1 MKIIE
6 KLSEFIDEEIS
17 DAMKYAKCA
26 NNYKEEN
33 PAMADMF
40 IRLAE
45 EEMKHMMTLHN
56 QVVSIIEDYKRKN
69 GDPPEV
75 MKTVYDIL
83 HRRHIDKAA
92 EAKSVISM
100 YKGL

>member
-6 KLSEFIDEEIS
+6 KLSEYIDEEIN

-26 NNYKEEN
+26 NMYKDEN
-33 PAMADMF
+33 AALADMF

-56 QVVSIIEDYKRKN
+56 QVVIIIEDYRRKN
-69 GDPPEV
+69 GEPPEA

-92 EAKSVISM
+92 EAKAAISM
-100 YKGL
+100 YKGV

>member
-6 KLSEFIDEEIS
+6 KLSEYIDEEIN
-17 DAMKYAKCA
+17 DAMKYARCA
-26 NNYKEEN
+26 NAYRDEN
-33 PAMADMF
+33 PSLADMF

-56 QVVSIIEDYKRKN
+56 QVVIIIEDYKRKN
-69 GDPPEV
+69 GEPPEA
-75 MKTVYDIL
+75 MKAVYDIL

-92 EAKSVISM
+92 EAKAAISM
-100 YKGL
+100 YKGV

>member
-6 KLSEFIDEEIS
+6 KLSEMIDEEIN

-26 NNYKEEN
+26 INYKDEN
-33 PAMADMF
+33 PVMAEMF
-40 IRLAE
+40 IRLSE

-56 QVVSIIEDYKRKN
+56 QVVNIIEDYRRKN
-69 GDPPEV
+69 GEPPEA
-75 MKTVYDIL
+75 MKMVYDIL

-92 EAKSVISM
+92 EAKAAIAL
-100 YKGL
+100 YKGV

>member
-6 KLSEFIDEEIS
+6 KLSEYIDEEIN

-26 NNYKEEN
+26 NTYKDEN
-33 PAMADMF
+33 PTLADMF

-45 EEMKHMMTLHN
+45 EEMKHMLTLHN
-56 QVVSIIEDYKRKN
+56 QVVIIIEDYRRKN
-69 GDPPEV
+69 GEPPEA

-83 HRRHIDKAA
+83 HKRHIDKAA
-92 EAKSVISM
+92 EAKAAISL
-100 YKGL
+100 YKGV

>member
-6 KLSEFIDEEIS
+6 KLSEYIDEEIR

-26 NNYKEEN
+26 NQYKDEN
-33 PAMADMF
+33 AVLADLF
-40 IRLAE
+40 IRLAD
-45 EEMKHMMTLHN
+45 EEMKHMMLLHN
-56 QVVSIIEDYKRKN
+56 EVVDIINDYKKKN
-69 GDPPEV
+69 GEPPEA

-92 EAKSVISM
+92 EAKAVISM
-100 YKGL
+100 YKGV

>member
-6 KLSEFIDEEIS
+6 KLSEMIDEEIS

-26 NNYKEEN
+26 LSHKDDN
-33 PAMADMF
+33 PVLADMF
-40 IRLAE
+40 IRLSE

-56 QVVSIIEDYKRKN
+56 QVVMIIEDYRRKN
-69 GDPPEV
+69 GEPPEH

-83 HRRHIDKAA
+83 HKHHIDKAA
-92 EAKSVISM
+92 EAKATISL
-100 YKGL
+100 YKGV

>member
-6 KLSEFIDEEIS
+6 KLSTMIDEEIE

-26 NNYKEEN
+26 LAYKEEN
-33 PAMADMF
+33 LTLSELFAKLAD
-40 IRLAE
+40 
-45 EEMKHMMTLHN
+45 EEMKHMLMLHA

-69 GDPPEV
+69 GEPPEA

-83 HRRHIDKAA
+83 HKRHIDKAA
-92 EAKSVISM
+92 EAKAAISM
-100 YKGL
+100 YRGV

>member
-6 KLSEFIDEEIS
+6 KLSEYIDEEIN

-26 NNYKEEN
+26 NMYKEEN
-33 PAMADMF
+33 PALADMF
-40 IRLAE
+40 IRLAD
-45 EEMKHMMTLHN
+45 EEMKHMLTIHT
-56 QVVSIIEDYKRKN
+56 QVVAIIDEYKRKN
-69 GDPPEV
+69 GEPPEA

-92 EAKSVISM
+92 EAKAAISM
-100 YKGL
+100 YKGV

>member
-6 KLSEFIDEEIS
+6 KLSEYIDEEIN

-26 NNYKEEN
+26 NVYKDEN
-33 PAMADMF
+33 TSLADMF

-56 QVVSIIEDYKRKN
+56 QVVLIIEDYKRKN
-69 GDPPEV
+69 GEPPEA
-75 MKTVYDIL
+75 MKAVYDIL
-83 HRRHIDKAA
+83 HRRHIDRAA
-92 EAKSVISM
+92 EAKATISM
-100 YKGL
+100 YKGV

>member
-6 KLSEFIDEEIS
+6 KLSEYIDEEIN

-26 NNYKEEN
+26 NMHKEEN
-33 PAMADMF
+33 PALADMF
-40 IRLAE
+40 IRLAD
-45 EEMKHMMTLHN
+45 EEMKHMLTIHT
-56 QVVSIIEDYKRKN
+56 QVVAMIDEYKRKN
-69 GDPPEV
+69 GEPPEA

-92 EAKSVISM
+92 EAKAAISM
-100 YKGL
+100 YKGV